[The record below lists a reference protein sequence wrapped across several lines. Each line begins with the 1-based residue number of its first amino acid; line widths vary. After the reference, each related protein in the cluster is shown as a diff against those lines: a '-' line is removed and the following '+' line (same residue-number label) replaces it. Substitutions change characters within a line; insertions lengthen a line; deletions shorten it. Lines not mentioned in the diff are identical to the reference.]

1 MLKATLIRLAFA
13 VGVFVLAGSVR
24 AAPFP
29 VDCCDEYDVQE
40 RCFFY
45 CAQLEMQCDHWECD
59 YDPFDPECLGFPYYY
74 CI

>member
-45 CAQLEMQCDHWECD
+45 
-59 YDPFDPECLGFPYYY
+59 
-74 CI
+74 